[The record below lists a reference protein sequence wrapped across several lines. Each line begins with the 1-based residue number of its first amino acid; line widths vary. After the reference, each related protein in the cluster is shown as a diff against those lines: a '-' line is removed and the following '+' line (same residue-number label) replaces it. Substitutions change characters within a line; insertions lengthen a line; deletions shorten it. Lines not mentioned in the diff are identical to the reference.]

1 MQNQRFV
8 RFSHA
13 PIRSLAASQ
22 RRVSKILIKKAG
34 VQSPLFFYLHT
45 VNYFF
50 RLSNQRFVR
59 SAHAPIRSLA
69 ASQRRV
75 SKILIKKAG
84 VQSPLFFYLH
94 TVNYFLTRSLNFL
107 PAENAGTVFAEILI
121 VAPV

>member
-1 MQNQRFV
+1 MQ
-8 RFSHA
+8 
-13 PIRSLAASQ
+13 
-22 RRVSKILIKKAG
+22 
-34 VQSPLFFYLHT
+34 
-45 VNYFF
+45 
-50 RLSNQRFVR
+50 NQRFVR

-75 SKILIKKAG
+75 SKISIKKAG

>member
-8 RFSHA
+8 RSAHA
-13 PIRSLAASQ
+13 PFWSLAASQ
-22 RRVSKILIKKAG
+22 RRVSKISIKKQG
-34 VQSPLFFYLHT
+34 FNHPC
-45 VNYFF
+45 
-50 RLSNQRFVR
+50 
-59 SAHAPIRSLA
+59 
-69 ASQRRV
+69 
-75 SKILIKKAG
+75 KKAG